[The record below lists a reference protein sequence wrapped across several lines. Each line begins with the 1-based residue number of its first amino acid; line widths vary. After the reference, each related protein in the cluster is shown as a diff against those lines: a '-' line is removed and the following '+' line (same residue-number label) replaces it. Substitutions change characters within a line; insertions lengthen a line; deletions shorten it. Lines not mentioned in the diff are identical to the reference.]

1 MFFFYFLVIML
12 EVLTSVVITILK
24 IPNMSVPN
32 MYGLLDIVYIQI
44 MCSFSGCFP
53 FGWIF
58 FFSFF
63 FCLDKAPYESQVL
76 HLHNVKYIQ
85 CM

>member
-1 MFFFYFLVIML
+1 ML

-44 MCSFSGCFP
+44 MCSFRWMFSF
-53 FGWIF
+53 WLDF
-58 FFSFF
+58 FFFF
-63 FCLDKAPYESQVL
+63 FFAWIRHHMNLKF
-76 HLHNVKYIQ
+76 YIYT
-85 CM
+85 M